1 MKETVDEKS
10 EKKELSRRN
19 FLAIATWAIGGL
31 ISAALGVPAIA
42 YIIGPALK
50 LNNTQQWIQLGST
63 AKIEL
68 GTPTLFKA
76 KIERQTGW
84 ITNEEEISAYAL
96 TENGRDFVALSNIC
110 THLGCRVRWVADQDK
125 FFCPCHNG
133 VYDKNGNVVSG
144 PPPRPLGRYEVKI
157 ENNQLYIKG
166 S

>member
-1 MKETVDEKS
+1 MKETVDDTF
-10 EKKELSRRN
+10 EKKDLSRRN
-19 FLAIATWAIGGL
+19 FLSIATWAIGGL
-31 ISAALGVPAIA
+31 ISLALGVPAIA

-50 LNNTQQWIQLGST
+50 LNNAQQWIQLGST

-110 THLGCRVRWVADQDK
+110 THLGCRVRWVADQEK

-133 VYDKNGNVVSG
+133 IYDKDGNVVSG
-144 PPPRPLGRYEVKI
+144 PPPHPLDHYEVKI